1 MTTMAND
8 FCLFHE
14 MRPKNKSTNKI
25 IVVQSSKTYIL
36 WPTTAL
42 IEP

>member
-1 MTTMAND
+1 
-8 FCLFHE
+8 